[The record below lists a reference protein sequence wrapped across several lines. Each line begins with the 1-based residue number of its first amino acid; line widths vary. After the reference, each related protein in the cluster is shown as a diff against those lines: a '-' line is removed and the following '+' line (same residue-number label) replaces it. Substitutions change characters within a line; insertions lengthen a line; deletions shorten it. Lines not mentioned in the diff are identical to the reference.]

1 MGFFNGAQKL
11 RDEHDKELKETEMRY
26 DAKAEELDAMT
37 LERDKVLYDYKS
49 LKELLIELM
58 GKKISDN
65 YIGGK

>member
-1 MGFFNGAQKL
+1 MGLFNGAQKL
-11 RDEHDKELKETEMRY
+11 RDEHDKELKETEMMY

-37 LERDKVLYDYKS
+37 LERDKALYDYKS